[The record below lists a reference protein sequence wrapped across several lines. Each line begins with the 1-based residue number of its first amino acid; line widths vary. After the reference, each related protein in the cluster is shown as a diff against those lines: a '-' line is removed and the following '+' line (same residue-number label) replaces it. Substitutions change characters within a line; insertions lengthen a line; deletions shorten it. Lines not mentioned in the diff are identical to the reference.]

1 MKQIRLCLYSAVL
14 FLLQPFV
21 LLYLLW
27 RARKQ
32 PEYAKN
38 WGERFAFYRQ
48 KRISIASKRV
58 WIHAVSLGETRAA
71 VPLVEALFAAQPE
84 AHVILTHTTPTGRA
98 AGQSLFADALMSGRM
113 TQVYVPYDLYG
124 AVARFFR
131 TFAPT
136 DVWVMETEVWP
147 NMVAAA
153 NRRGIPI
160 SLVNGRLSEKSM
172 RQALKLPRLMGDA
185 YRGFRTI
192 CAQSESDAF
201 RYRQLGASDAQLVVT
216 GNLKFDMKAPTAQI
230 QMGEQVKRLIGDR
243 PVVLLAST
251 REGEEA
257 LWLEAFKREVAEFPE
272 NTQWWIVPRHPQRF
286 DDVAQLLLDNLAV
299 TLLRK
304 SELDTLTFEEEKI
317 ECLQTSSL
325 ILGDTMGEM
334 FAYYALADVVMMG
347 GAWGEFGG
355 QNFLEPLSIGK
366 PTVIGQFT
374 HNFAQAAADADAAG
388 ALGVADT
395 MVQGL
400 DLAALLLNDCE
411 RYKNQQTNAR
421 QFCLA
426 HQGAVAKSLAVLLRH

>member
-1 MKQIRLCLYSAVL
+1 MKSLRLCFYSAVL
-14 FLLQPFV
+14 FLLQPLV

-38 WGERFAFYRQ
+38 WSERFAFYTQ
-48 KRISIASKRV
+48 KKVSISSKRV

-71 VPLVEALFAAQPE
+71 LPLVEALFAEQPE

-98 AGQSLFADALMSGRM
+98 AGQTLFAEALSNGRM

-185 YRGFRTI
+185 YCGFKMI
-192 CAQSESDAF
+192 CAQTESDAF
-201 RYRQLGASDAQLVVT
+201 RYRQLGVNDAQLVVT
-216 GNLKFDMKAPTAQI
+216 GNLKFDMKAPAAQI
-230 QMGEQVKRLIGDR
+230 QMGEQLKRLISDR

-251 REGEEA
+251 REGEETQ
-257 LWLEAFKREVAEFPE
+257 WLEALKREVAVFPK

-286 DDVAQLLLDNLAV
+286 DDVAQLLQDNFET

-304 SELDTLTFEEEKI
+304 SELDALSLEK
-317 ECLQTSSL
+317 EKVERLQASSL
-325 ILGDTMGEM
+325 VLGDTMGEM

-366 PTVIGQFT
+366 PTVIGKHT

-388 ALGVADT
+388 ALSVADS
-395 MVQGL
+395 MMQGL
-400 DLAALLLNDCE
+400 TLAALLLNDRE
-411 RYKNQQTNAR
+411 RYMNQQANAR

-426 HQGAVAKSLAVLLRH
+426 HQGAVAKSLAVLL